1 MWGGGDVVCPPSE
14 ELEAMEVYE
23 MLRLM
28 PKLLGDEDARHV
40 ASEHLSS
47 RLLSGSLDD
56 GETRAVLR
64 VLCAHSPS
72 GSALLDLFLQ
82 LLQTIESPVP
92 VIEFMSSAAASATP
106 LQLQPILDRYRE
118 LSNLDRKLLVPII
131 GSIAEM
137 QLSAEQKRSYEVIV
151 KGALKYVDESDV
163 PTVVQSLLSL
173 ACPAN
178 SASIVAALRE
188 QAAALAFSYAI
199 LLVEPVVAAL
209 RSTLHLA
216 KAYWLDLSRPGSG
229 AVSGTVTQLDVLVVG
244 QILQVWSLRHDAA
257 NALLEAA
264 ESDPSALSTIERA
277 LQAADEDAGSIS
289 KIARAEAPHS
299 TVSAYVR
306 LAMQLALI
314 PGSTTRSKAMFGRR
328 RLEQRSTKLTA
339 GLVSAMSRA
348 SFSHRGLRSHTITV
362 LLSAC
367 AHKEEG
373 VSSGSGGVGMCAWLA
388 ARTVVELA
396 GWKGEDREGCG
407 HLLLHFLTQHGPSC
421 DVAVMQLLSSAAVTM
436 YANTS
441 RGMQDLLLLLQ
452 KLYSSTQAEHQR
464 AGLILSRHVLKAE
477 YAEPSDRDMVLRGI
491 VRMNFSPSWPHA
503 EHLYQAVLHAVTSL
517 PTETLEMLLEHH
529 IRPAAFQGGVDA
541 GLLKIDEE
549 DSSEYVVN
557 ILKYIR
563 SKPISKPKAA
573 AGSSELLRCMV
584 HLEGARGNNLA
595 QYCEKACN
603 WFVEMPEDLQVT
615 MPEDLKVSDKL
626 DLDALSWTMRMADC
640 CWLNWLVGIAFTD
653 TFASGSTSKAVLPLV
668 VRNRLSQAMK
678 YAATFFTVLQPALQ
692 RFVKSASKDTF
703 LSVGGLAL
711 HELLALTPRKVTA
724 SLSLLTKALALSGS
738 VPAENSA
745 GPRTRYLPP
754 LQQMLELVENE
765 LDAAFGSEQAQAER
779 DSLGHLNEGKSSGA
793 LPRDRVI
800 SCTSDLIE
808 SGFLAWLGF
817 QAKVCIDE
825 ACKERSSAA
834 QIGAEDSAVDEQIG
848 DGLWRKTPSWK
859 QWLKFGKGIYSILL
873 RVVGKLNGSCGCGG
887 HIWREV
893 ATSIL
898 KGIRR
903 KGQKKAD
910 KEISV
915 EVEIFVELESYGKK
929 IADGGL
935 AALYVALMRALL
947 WQSEK
952 RTEVGKLAGQ
962 LSSMIFPCDDV
973 VPVAALPMPRMELG
987 DPRQVQLPGKKNANN
1002 QGRFLT
1008 FLVETAIEYAP
1019 LERFSF
1025 ASRVVHSL
1033 VRDDTGA
1040 SAGSDSSSIS
1050 GDFGM
1055 ATIETAVN
1063 FLEPCFHLAQSS
1075 LKGQAASLQSL
1086 DGCKVYVEEI
1096 LKGVKLSVLIM
1107 RGALHRPGSRSL
1119 LCVPASQK
1127 PIARFG
1133 SKIARILRKVV
1144 PNVAKAC
1151 AVVCQDN
1158 KDMDMTEDVHV
1169 LLRESIDLA
1178 EALRALSTRLGS
1190 SDGKLDKDA
1199 GTSRLD
1205 ADLLLASLQTCASTP
1220 LSALKP
1226 KAKDG
1231 IDTDSGD
1238 SVDEDD
1244 GGASRFYVQ
1253 RSKASK
1259 RKRDQ
1264 RTGVEDDMTSSDS
1277 AEEGDTETDVD
1288 EPVVINFTKKTSM

>member
-1 MWGGGDVVCPPSE
+1 M
-14 ELEAMEVYE
+14 
-23 MLRLM
+23 
-28 PKLLGDEDARHV
+28 
-40 ASEHLSS
+40 
-47 RLLSGSLDD
+47 
-56 GETRAVLR
+56 
-64 VLCAHSPS
+64 
-72 GSALLDLFLQ
+72 
-82 LLQTIESPVP
+82 
-92 VIEFMSSAAASATP
+92 
-106 LQLQPILDRYRE
+106 
-118 LSNLDRKLLVPII
+118 PII

-178 SASIVAALRE
+178 CASIVAALRE
-188 QAAALAFSYAI
+188 QAAALALSYAI

-216 KAYWLDLSRPGSG
+216 KAYWLDLSRHGSS

-244 QILQVWSLRHDAA
+244 QMLQVWSLRHDAA

-264 ESDPSALSTIERA
+264 ESDASALSTIERA
-277 LQAADEDAGSIS
+277 LQAVDEDTGSTS

-314 PGSTTRSKAMFGRR
+314 PGSTTRSKAVFGRR

-362 LLSAC
+362 LLSAF

-373 VSSGSGGVGMCAWLA
+373 ASSGSGGVGMCAWLA

-436 YANTS
+436 YAKTT

-452 KLYSSTQAEHQR
+452 KLCSSTQAEHQR
-464 AGLILSRHVLKAE
+464 AGLILSRHVLQTKCAE
-477 YAEPSDRDMVLRGI
+477 LSDHDMVLRGI
-491 VRMNFSPSWPHA
+491 VRLNFSPSWPHA
-503 EHLYQAVLHAVTSL
+503 EHLYQAVLNAVASL
-517 PTETLEMLLEHH
+517 PHDTIDMLLDHH
-529 IRPAAFQGGVDA
+529 IRPAAFHGGADA

-549 DSSEYVVN
+549 DPSEYVVN

-563 SKPISKPKAA
+563 AKPISKPKAV
-573 AGSSELLRCMV
+573 AGSSELLRCLV
-584 HLEGARGNNLA
+584 HLEGARGNNLS

-615 MPEDLKVSDKL
+615 MPEDLKVPEKL

-640 CWLNWLVGIAFTD
+640 CWLNWLVGISFTD
-653 TFASGSTSKAVLPLV
+653 SFIAGTTSKAVLPLV

-692 RFVKSASKDTF
+692 RFVKSAPKDTF

-711 HELLALTPRKVTA
+711 QELLALTPRKVTA
-724 SLSLLTKALALSGS
+724 SLALLTKALALSGS
-738 VPAENSA
+738 VPASNSA

-754 LQQMLELVENE
+754 LQQMLELVESE
-765 LDAAFGSEQAQAER
+765 LDAAFGSEHAQAER
-779 DSLGHLNEGKSSGA
+779 DSLGHLNESMGSQA

-800 SCTSDLIE
+800 SCTSELVE
-808 SGFLAWLGF
+808 SGFLAWLGY

-825 ACKERSSAA
+825 ACRERSSAA
-834 QIGAEDSAVDEQIG
+834 QIGSEDRAEDQQDEYG
-848 DGLWRKTPSWK
+848 VLKKNPYWK
-859 QWLKFGKGIYSILL
+859 QWLKFGKGVYSILL
-873 RVVGKLNGSCGCGG
+873 QVVEKLNGSRG
-887 HIWREV
+887 HGADIWREA

-903 KGQKKAD
+903 KGQKKVD
-910 KEISV
+910 EEMSV
-915 EVEIFVELESYGKK
+915 EVEIFVELEGYGKK

-935 AALYVALMRALL
+935 AALHVALMRALL

-952 RTEVGKLAGQ
+952 KTEVGKLAGQ
-962 LSSMIFPCDDV
+962 LSSMIFPCDDL
-973 VPVAALPMPRMELG
+973 VPTAALSISRFERG
-987 DPRQVQLPGKKNANN
+987 DFRQVQQHGKKNAII
-1002 QGRFLT
+1002 QGKFLT
-1008 FLVETAIEYAP
+1008 FLVETAIECAP
-1019 LERFSF
+1019 LEKFLF
-1025 ASRVVHSL
+1025 ASRVVNCL
-1033 VRDDTGA
+1033 VRDDAGA
-1040 SAGSDSSSIS
+1040 LPARSGSSAIS
-1050 GDFGM
+1050 GSLGM
-1055 ATIETAVN
+1055 ATIDTAVN
-1063 FLEPCFHLAQSS
+1063 FLDPCFHLAQASI
-1075 LKGQAASLQSL
+1075 KGPAASLQSL
-1086 DGCKVYVEEI
+1086 AGCKTYLEEI
-1096 LKGVKLSVLIM
+1096 LNGVKLSVKIL
-1107 RGALHRPGSRSL
+1107 RGALHGPGSKSL
-1119 LCVPASQK
+1119 LCAPATQK

-1133 SKIARILRKVV
+1133 SNVARSLRKVV
-1144 PNVAKAC
+1144 PSVAKAC
-1151 AVVCQDN
+1151 AVVCNDKN
-1158 KDMDMTEDVHV
+1158 VSDMTEDLHALV
-1169 LLRESIDLA
+1169 RDSIDLA
-1178 EALRALSTRLGS
+1178 EALRALSTCLGS
-1190 SDGKLDKDA
+1190 AGKLDKDA
-1199 GTSRLD
+1199 GTSRLN

-1220 LSALKP
+1220 LSSLKP
-1226 KAKDG
+1226 KATEG
-1231 IDTDSGD
+1231 SDTESGD
-1238 SVDEDD
+1238 SLDEDD

-1259 RKRDQ
+1259 RKRNKS
-1264 RTGVEDDMTSSDS
+1264 TGAEEDMTTSDS
-1277 AEEGDTETDVD
+1277 VDEGDTESDIA
-1288 EPVVINFTKKTSM
+1288 EPVVINFTKKTST